1 MDVSPYLSVPAALA
15 FRGWLG
21 GEHTINDYCHALA
34 LAGGRRL
41 AAQLGTRAMDDE
53 LVLNMV
59 DVQLPLPVERAP
71 GEVYSRAL
79 NRKIHLAF
87 QEKVLRFNVY
97 AAHYFH
103 AGAWW
108 TRCSAQ
114 VFNEVRWSWLL
125 CGRVTD
131 G

>member
-21 GEHTINDYCHALA
+21 GEHAINDYCHGLA

-41 AAQLGTRAMDDE
+41 AAQLGTRVMDDE

-114 VFNEVRWSWLL
+114 VFNKVRWSWLPVVV
-125 CGRVTD
+125 G
-131 G
+131 